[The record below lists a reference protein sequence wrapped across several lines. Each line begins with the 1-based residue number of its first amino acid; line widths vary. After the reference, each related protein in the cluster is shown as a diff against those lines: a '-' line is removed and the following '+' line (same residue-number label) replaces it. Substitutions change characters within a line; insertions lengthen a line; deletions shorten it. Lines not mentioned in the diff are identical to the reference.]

1 MLINANLLYNRY
13 MAVYF
18 YYGDEDFNIELEIE
32 AMKSKLN
39 KDFIAMN
46 FQVMDNP
53 EYKELITALR
63 TPPMMFGEMLIVIN
77 ADKYFLSQKNFFE
90 DAELEDIEDAL
101 KNNPETL
108 NILFVVKL
116 PRDEGKKLD
125 SRRKLYK
132 ILTKYNSKEFQAFKT
147 YKTAEIS
154 AWIKNHAKKHKDLIL
169 NDDAVE
175 LLIEQIGNN
184 LRQFDSEL
192 DKLKLMAHP
201 QNIVTRKM
209 VEEIAISNQDL
220 FNITELIMK
229 NKKDRALLE
238 FQKLT
243 DKKHPL
249 EILAAIQTMLRKWI
263 ILKTK
268 SATSTAE
275 LSKLTGMHEFVVK
288 QTLTKLKNTKTADLV
303 SLKQNLFEVECKIK
317 AAEALDII
325 SEVEIALIR

>member
-1 MLINANLLYNRY
+1 

-18 YYGDEDFNIELEIE
+18 YYGEEDFNIELEIE
-32 AMKSKLN
+32 KMKSKLN
-39 KDFIAMN
+39 QDFIAMN
-46 FQVMDNP
+46 FQNLDNP
-53 EYKELITALR
+53 EYTELITALR
-63 TPPMMFGEMLIVIN
+63 TPPMMFGDMLIVIN
-77 ADKYFLSQKNFFE
+77 ADKYFLSQKNYFE

-101 KNNPETL
+101 KNNPESL
-108 NILFVVKL
+108 NIVFVVKI

-132 ILTKYNSKEFQAFKT
+132 ILSKFNAQEFQPFKT
-147 YKTAEIS
+147 YKTADIAS
-154 AWIKNHAKKHKDLIL
+154 WIRNHAKKFKDLSL
-169 NDDAVE
+169 KDDAID

-184 LRQFDSEL
+184 LRQFDGEL
-192 DKLKLMAHP
+192 DKLKLMAYP
-201 QNIVTRKM
+201 DSVVTRKM
-209 VEEIAISNQDL
+209 VEDIAISNQDL

-229 NKKDRALLE
+229 NQKDKALLE

-268 SATSTAE
+268 TSASSLE

-288 QTLTKLKNTKTADLV
+288 QTLTKLKNTKVSDLV
-303 SLKQNLFEVECKIK
+303 NLKQNLFDVECKIK
-317 AAEALDII
+317 SAEALDII